1 MFKVFPWIFRMK
13 TRTNLYFLR
22 NDCEAG
28 ARQMHSDLY
37 YFLGLSPVNWK
48 WYLPSVNLS
57 PPHGGPGAIHL
68 LVSAGTHQ
76 SIWRLTYCLV
86 PGWFGNAGHL
96 GSVCKWCDSSCGMP
110 RDWETLAVLTSGK
123 EEQGK
128 RREMFSYTVQPWRDS
143 SIKEHTA
150 FWLSPLWTDTIEGK
164 LVCVFFFFNF
174 ILFTIAS
181 ELW

>member
-28 ARQMHSDLY
+28 ARQMHSDLC

-48 WYLPSVNLS
+48 WYLPSVNLPS
-57 PPHGGPGAIHL
+57 PHGGPGAIHL

-86 PGWFGNAGHL
+86 PGWFGNTGHL

-110 RDWETLAVLTSGK
+110 RDWQTLAVLTSGK
-123 EEQGK
+123 EEHGK
-128 RREMFSYTVQPWRDS
+128 QKGDVFMYHAAMTWLFCKRTHCFLAFATVNRYNRRETV
-143 SIKEHTA
+143 
-150 FWLSPLWTDTIEGK
+150 LL
-164 LVCVFFFFNF
+164 FF
-174 ILFTIAS
+174 
-181 ELW
+181 